1 LYDIVRV
8 VVAGVEV
15 IKFVLVVVLE
25 RIVDLIKFVDA
36 VVITFK

>member
-1 LYDIVRV
+1 VIVRV